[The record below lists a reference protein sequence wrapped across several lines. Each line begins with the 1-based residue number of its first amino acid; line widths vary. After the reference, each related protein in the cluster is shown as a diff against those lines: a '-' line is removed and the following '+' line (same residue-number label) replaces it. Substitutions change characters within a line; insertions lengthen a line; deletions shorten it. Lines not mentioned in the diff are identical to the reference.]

1 MALTVDSPLAVRRSS
16 DLSKH
21 SAEVFAEA
29 ENHPVTVTRRDGES
43 LVLMSQREADARN
56 ELLNIAATLITVSLE
71 DGPLTNRMASRYP
84 WMYALTPQDQE
95 QCARDLI
102 DAARAS
108 FSTLQPHLAITK
120 LTSWRETAAANAA
133 GVPVPLKDG
142 YTLDADM
149 FIQTVNQNSASLA
162 VICNPNNPTG
172 QLMTTAEIEYIAK
185 EISCAFL
192 IDEAYAEFSEHSVF
206 QLLKKYPHMMIA
218 RTFSKAY
225 ALASCRVGYMLAHR
239 DVIDMIAKTYMP
251 YHMNVPSL
259 VTADTVFQMRSEF
272 EPQIRMICE
281 ERERMQ
287 EKYKELDAVTV
298 YPSHTNFILIH
309 YPHAEALNKEFIK
322 YGIGVRSFG
331 KTPRLENTLRIS
343 IGRTDENDA
352 VYRVMKAFVEGNP

>member
-1 MALTVDSPLAVRRSS
+1 ML
-16 DLSKH
+16 
-21 SAEVFAEA
+21 
-29 ENHPVTVTRRDGES
+29 NYRDGLASMPCYDTSEQDWHIKVNANES
-43 LVLMSQREADARN
+43 NIGLPPLVEERVMTRLSR
-56 ELLNIAATLITVSLE
+56 IAFA
-71 DGPLTNRMASRYP
+71 RYP
-84 WMYALTPQDQE
+84 NEEYDLLCEQIGAAYGYRQENVIIGNGSSEIIEKVFYAFGGNDTHKIVYPMP
-95 QCARDLI
+95 
-102 DAARAS
+102 S
-108 FSTLQPHLAITK
+108 FSMYGIYA
-120 LTSWRETAAANAA
+120 AAANSA

-287 EKYKELDAVTV
+287 EKYKALDAVTV